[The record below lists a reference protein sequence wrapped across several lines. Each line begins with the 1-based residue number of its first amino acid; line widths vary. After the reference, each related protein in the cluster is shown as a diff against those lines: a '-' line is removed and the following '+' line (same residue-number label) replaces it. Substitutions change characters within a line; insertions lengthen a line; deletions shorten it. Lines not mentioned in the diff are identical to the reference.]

1 MCVWG
6 GGGQFQ
12 MRKTEKKKNL
22 SVLVRGVGSLPDVL
36 SVDNNIFKQ
45 YP

>member
-1 MCVWG
+1 MCG
-6 GGGQFQ
+6 GGGGGAIPDEEN
-12 MRKTEKKKNL
+12 RKEKEC
-22 SVLVRGVGSLPDVL
+22 VLVRGVGSLPDVL